1 MDVLVLVPMKDAANC
16 GKQSDLQNSESDSI
30 FERVLHSA
38 SNFAEHVWFNIPKL
52 NLLLYQTIWT

>member
-16 GKQSDLQNSESDSI
+16 GKQSDLQNSESDWI

-38 SNFAEHVWFNIPKL
+38 GNFTEHVWFSIPESY
-52 NLLLYQTIWT
+52 LLLCLTQ